1 MYQYKP
7 TPVFIPLGQEVVRTA
22 PGLSSL
28 PEEEQQK
35 FDSRTIFYD
44 VFFDPH
50 SRTLQALG
58 PLPLNLK
65 SQIFPLAIYIN
76 DQPVKTHLY
85 QIERLTFLK
94 SEPLPNNIVSPLYIK
109 FEFKTFVCS
118 LELDPSHTNSND
130 QEYSNARLSITTMQ
144 KDNHFEWI
152 EDWVKWHSRLF
163 GVRRLILYDNGSTNR
178 NELISQLTNLEDE
191 VKVIFV
197 DWNYPYGSEDL
208 KKHKFA
214 QHGALNHARLVF
226 PVEDSYCINLDIDE
240 YLVKPDSAKLLD
252 FLDKKLR
259 TAQKGAVIFSQYM
272 IPNIVSSNPGKLPRF
287 HHFPYR
293 FKKLGKPQ
301 EQQDKRYSW
310 SEVGRMKYI
319 YKYDKIGYT
328 ATHRTASEK
337 NKLFS
342 KRYSIKLK
350 LVYLLKKFLR
360 DALNPIVG
368 NRVPRP
374 RIDAVHVS
382 ENELYFWHFLGL
394 TTRWRENPLLERV
407 DFENKIHKKEPLVI
421 ELAKR
426 SGLLTTTEK

>member
-1 MYQYKP
+1 M
-7 TPVFIPLGQEVVRTA
+7 
-22 PGLSSL
+22 
-28 PEEEQQK
+28 
-35 FDSRTIFYD
+35 
-44 VFFDPH
+44 
-50 SRTLQALG
+50 
-58 PLPLNLK
+58 
-65 SQIFPLAIYIN
+65 
-76 DQPVKTHLY
+76 
-85 QIERLTFLK
+85 
-94 SEPLPNNIVSPLYIK
+94 
-109 FEFKTFVCS
+109 
-118 LELDPSHTNSND
+118 
-130 QEYSNARLSITTMQ
+130 
-144 KDNHFEWI
+144 
-152 EDWVKWHSRLF
+152 KWHSRLF

-240 YLVKPDSAKLLD
+240 YLVKPDSANLLD